1 MPTSHLEFIK
11 YIIGASSCEKFM
23 GILESKMVE
32 FSFNE
37 QKNQSSKVGTSD
49 VKPCVAW

>member
-1 MPTSHLEFIK
+1 
-11 YIIGASSCEKFM
+11 M

-37 QKNQSSKVGTSD
+37 QKNQSSKVGSD
-49 VKPCVAW
+49 VKACVAW